1 MVVKTTKGMY
11 RILRNFRD
19 AFNEELFIE
28 KYLEECFDKDSYI
41 VGDISAGILRLKG
54 FDDDPKSKNYFGF
67 IDDYLNN
74 SCVIGSPYFIL
85 RRINENEYE
94 SLLKESDKSAT
105 LTDGFVIT
113 PLVKEN
119 FDKESLSLNSTP
131 KDKPEINID
140 MEKINSL
147 PKGNLPDYL
156 KDDNTSKE
164 VKQTKEPQVQTQT
177 YVSSSNGF
185 DPSKVQNRNQF
196 NHNNDK
202 FNQNKKKKNHNKNR
216 G

>member
-1 MVVKTTKGMY
+1 MAQNKEQ
-11 RILRNFRD
+11 
-19 AFNEELFIE
+19 NEL
-28 KYLEECFDKDSYI
+28 
-41 VGDISAGILRLKG
+41 V
-54 FDDDPKSKNYFGF
+54 
-67 IDDYLNN
+67 
-74 SCVIGSPYFIL
+74 
-85 RRINENEYE
+85 
-94 SLLKESDKSAT
+94 LKESDKSAT

-131 KDKPEINID
+131 KDKPKINID

-164 VKQTKEPQVQTQT
+164 VKQAKEPQVQTQT

-202 FNQNKKKKNHNKNR
+202 FNQNKKKKNHNRNR